1 VSTPRQ
7 FCRWPTCLA
16 LALALWGFAG
26 CTTPKG
32 GGASNTS
39 YMISSPKSEFYKY
52 GPAQAFGPD
61 LSLDR
66 GQRVT
71 MLQRQYGFSHVML
84 PDGTGGYVPTEDLAV
99 APPLPPT
106 PKPVLI
112 SSANN
117 ANTKPSAHYT
127 RRQSNVQPT
136 GDPLFD
142 INDVPSPTLPKDPEP
157 AAKPTFRY

>member
-1 VSTPRQ
+1 MTR
-7 FCRWPTCLA
+7 F
-16 LALALWGFAG
+16 ALALWLWCVAG
-26 CTTPKG
+26 CSAPKG
-32 GGASNTS
+32 GSNATN
-39 YMISSPKSEFYKY
+39 YIISSPKSEFYKY

-84 PDGTGGYVPTEDLAV
+84 PDGTGGFVPTEDLSP

-112 SSANN
+112 SSANAG
-117 ANTKPSAHYT
+117 ANTSSRPS
-127 RRQSNVQPT
+127 RRQSNVQPSS
-136 GDPLFD
+136 DPLFD
-142 INDVPSPTLPKDPEP
+142 INDVPSPPMPKEPDPG
-157 AAKPTFRY
+157 AKPSFR